1 MEDKLA
7 ELTAKV
13 EALEAIVVDKDNEI
27 ADLSAKVENMSKP
40 VAITSKGAGTL
51 PEFSLNKKK
60 YCFTAARFKL
70 EGVTYDAQEAVKN
83 NEVLTKLVAMGAGVI
98 KAL

>member
-13 EALEAIVVDKDNEI
+13 EALEAIVVDKDAEI
-27 ADLSAKVENMSKP
+27 SELSAKVENMSKP
-40 VAITSKGAGTL
+40 VAAPSKGGSNL
-51 PEFSLNKKK
+51 PEFTFDKKK
-60 YCFTAARFKL
+60 YRFTAARFKL
-70 EGVTYDAQEAVKN
+70 DGVVYTAADAVKDKD
-83 NEVLTKLVAMGAGVI
+83 VLTKLVTIGAGVI